1 MKFEPVTLSWDGK
14 PYVIPANQVMKAL
27 AVIEDHCTMFE
38 LQKSFKSG
46 GVPLAKI
53 SNAFAAVI
61 RFAGGT
67 VTAEEVYAGMFGG
80 GPDAQAAQQAVTML
94 LMMMVPPTVHD
105 VTEVEAESAVKKSG
119 GAVHPSKSRLKRR

>member
-1 MKFEPVTLSWDGK
+1 MMFEPITLSWGGK
-14 PYVIPANQVMKAL
+14 SYVIPANQVMKAL

-61 RFAGGT
+61 RFAGGS
-67 VTAEEVYAGMFGG
+67 VSAEDVYAGMFGG
-80 GPDAQAAQQAVTML
+80 GPDAQAAQQAITAL
-94 LMMMVPPTVHD
+94 LMMMVPPSTRT
-105 VTEVEAESAVKKSG
+105 VTEDEAEAVVKKSE
-119 GAVHPSKSRLKRR
+119 GAAPPSKSRSRRR